1 MPSGGYNKKDL
12 ELLNK
17 GYTTV
22 NEMAKE
28 FGRNRASIV
37 TVLKYL
43 GVEPSESIGKHLF
56 YTQSDKEQIAEF
68 YEKRKDDF
76 SKFLASEMRKR
87 KNGGNG
93 YSKERSDK
101 IHKTKIEKYG
111 ENYGKLAY
119 EKAWETCEKLYGDK
133 NYRNKDKMKNTLNEN
148 RLKYCKENNCSIFSE
163 IFGTNI
169 DHNRQ
174 TLDFCMD
181 NLGINLI
188 NYKTVLYIKNEDIEP
203 LKKELKN
210 ISYNHTS
217 IGEKEMVEF
226 IKSLSEKNK
235 MYFDL
240 EGKGYK
246 TLNEILNE
254 NDVIISNKKP
264 VRQFALSLDKI
275 QCYHPK
281 AHQNV
286 NLYSPKNQELILDFI
301 SKSKAEK
308 SKTTNMLKYGVE
320 HHSQLEETKK
330 KLSEINKANSKER
343 TIKRNKTNMERYGT
357 CDFINSD
364 KAKQTL
370 INKYGSW
377 ENYLSYMGEERKN
390 RFEKEIEE
398 FCNKNDCKMFSRQY
412 EPCIKHS
419 ADFLMK
425 CLENT
430 DITLLEYKNI
440 KFIKNCDIEV
450 LDKTINEFGK
460 NFSHISVGEKEISS
474 FISDFNFDIIENDR
488 NIISPKELD
497 IYIPQKNLAIEFDGL
512 YFHSTKFGKD
522 KNYHLNKTLAC
533 EEKGIRLIHIFEDE
547 WLFKRPIVESIIKSA
562 LGIYEQKIFA
572 RNCKVKE
579 INDKT
584 FRNFCNENHI
594 QGESSSSERIG
605 LFYND
610 KLVQAVGFCKSRF
623 SKNETELVR
632 MVTKLNTQVVGG
644 FSRLMKHFGKDCISY
659 IDRRLFDGKGYKSSG
674 FEYICTNGP
683 NYYYVKEL
691 DRYYRMNFTK
701 KNIAKKFPNEF
712 DEKLTEEQNM
722 EKLGYYRF
730 YDCGTV
736 KVKYIHK

>member
-43 GVEPSESIGKHLF
+43 GIEPSESIGKHLF

-68 YEKRKDDF
+68 YEEHKDNF

-119 EKAWETCEKLYGDK
+119 EKAWETCKKLYGDK

-163 IFGTNI
+163 IFGTSI
-169 DHNRQ
+169 DHNRK
-174 TLDFCMD
+174 TLDFCMN

-188 NYKTVLYIKNEDIEP
+188 NHKTVLYIKNEDISK
-203 LKKELKN
+203 LQNELNN
-210 ISYNHTS
+210 INYHHES
-217 IGEKEMVEF
+217 IGEKEIVDF
-226 IKSLSEKNK
+226 IKS
-235 MYFDL
+235 
-240 EGKGYK
+240 
-246 TLNEILNE
+246 
-254 NDVIISNKKP
+254 
-264 VRQFALSLDKI
+264 
-275 QCYHPK
+275 
-281 AHQNV
+281 
-286 NLYSPKNQELILDFI
+286 
-301 SKSKAEK
+301 
-308 SKTTNMLKYGVE
+308 
-320 HHSQLEETKK
+320 
-330 KLSEINKANSKER
+330 
-343 TIKRNKTNMERYGT
+343 T
-357 CDFINSD
+357 CD
-364 KAKQTL
+364 
-370 INKYGSW
+370 
-377 ENYLSYMGEERKN
+377 
-390 RFEKEIEE
+390 
-398 FCNKNDCKMFSRQY
+398 
-412 EPCIKHS
+412 
-419 ADFLMK
+419 
-425 CLENT
+425 
-430 DITLLEYKNI
+430 
-440 KFIKNCDIEV
+440 
-450 LDKTINEFGK
+450 
-460 NFSHISVGEKEISS
+460 
-474 FISDFNFDIIENDR
+474 FDIIENDR

-497 IYIPQKNLAIEFDGL
+497 VYIPQKNLAIEFDGL

-572 RNCKVKE
+572 RNCEVKE

-610 KLVQAVGFCKSRF
+610 ELVQAVGFCKSRF

-644 FSRLMKHFGKDCISY
+644 FSRLMKHFGKNCISY

-674 FEYICTNGP
+674 FEYVCTNRP
-683 NYYYVKEL
+683 NYYYIKEL